1 MKRII
6 FMIFLCMALMAGYAQ
21 RLSHTFD
28 KASFSKVLVW
38 LDKAQPQ
45 YKINFIYDELEDFT
59 VSTSFKNKDVRDIV
73 TQVIGF
79 YPIRATF
86 DKDEIYF
93 ECVQK
98 EPQKLIGRVLDD
110 KGAPME
116 FVNIALLDVRDSSYV
131 NGGVSNLSGD
141 FVIPVHQKQVI
152 ARFSYV
158 GYKTQYKRVNVGK
171 MGSIRLFR
179 DAYTLNKVVVK
190 AYKPLFQR
198 KEDKTVF
205 NVSELKNI
213 GAMNATDVLKYAPKV
228 MVQDDASGGVNIKVN
243 NTEATIFVND
253 RKLAGTELKSFLS
266 SIKADDIQSIEI
278 QDTHGAEH
286 DADIK
291 GGIVHIRTRIRAGFN
306 GSITGYVGNLSPE
319 SSKFYSYYPLLNLN
333 LGTERWNV
341 YASTYYIWA
350 RNALYCETQHHFMET
365 DTHHLVA
372 QTYDNRQKLYFY
384 RVGSIYAIDKKHHH
398 LLGAELNGNINKRH
412 AVSAGDCCKFTDANK
427 MTYQG
432 VSDMNDHN
440 NTDYLNAVLS
450 YNWKI
455 DEKDSYLKVLGNYNY
470 KHANKG
476 NSFVASY
483 EDYEPLHTDEYN
495 QSTSNANTGSLQTDF
510 RYNFPSSLALRLGS
524 KYENNIRTTGLNI
537 RNNLVEG
544 DLTSSDWKYQEQV
557 AAAYLGLSKNFG
569 EKVFAYLSM
578 RMENTWQKGI
588 NRLTDK
594 TEVDKRYTNWFPYAY
609 LSYKFNDKSSMS
621 LTYSSSINRPSFGDL
636 TNNKERISAVL
647 YTTGNPN
654 VQPSISNSLIWEL
667 THGNHSLSFSYKHRK
682 DVIAEY
688 FETIGDKTYRD
699 ITNFGSET
707 IVGADYAFNGKI
719 LPWWNLNMG
728 LAGYYDDIPKSYNV
742 KHIWVVR
749 GNCVNY
755 LTFKKI
761 GSFSVE
767 GNYSTS
773 TIDANYKSHPLG
785 YVCLGYNRTFLKDA
799 LSLGFSVFDVF
810 HTLRQKGYQLN
821 PVLDYEFYQKAYSR
835 YSLTLTYSFH
845 NKYKARKGQIQ
856 NDNSIINRL

>member
-1 MKRII
+1 M
-6 FMIFLCMALMAGYAQ
+6 
-21 RLSHTFD
+21 
-28 KASFSKVLVW
+28 
-38 LDKAQPQ
+38 
-45 YKINFIYDELEDFT
+45 
-59 VSTSFKNKDVRDIV
+59 
-73 TQVIGF
+73 
-79 YPIRATF
+79 
-86 DKDEIYF
+86 
-93 ECVQK
+93 
-98 EPQKLIGRVLDD
+98 
-110 KGAPME
+110 
-116 FVNIALLDVRDSSYV
+116 
-131 NGGVSNLSGD
+131 
-141 FVIPVHQKQVI
+141 
-152 ARFSYV
+152 
-158 GYKTQYKRVNVGK
+158 
-171 MGSIRLFR
+171 
-179 DAYTLNKVVVK
+179 
-190 AYKPLFQR
+190 PL
-198 KEDKTVF
+198 
-205 NVSELKNI
+205 
-213 GAMNATDVLKYAPKV
+213 
-228 MVQDDASGGVNIKVN
+228 
-243 NTEATIFVND
+243 
-253 RKLAGTELKSFLS
+253 
-266 SIKADDIQSIEI
+266 
-278 QDTHGAEH
+278 H
-286 DADIK
+286 
-291 GGIVHIRTRIRAGFN
+291 
-306 GSITGYVGNLSPE
+306 
-319 SSKFYSYYPLLNLN
+319 
-333 LGTERWNV
+333 
-341 YASTYYIWA
+341 IWA
-350 RNALYCETQHHFMET
+350 RNALYGETRHHFMET

-398 LLGAELNGNINKRH
+398 LFGAELNGNINNGH
-412 AVSAGDCCKFTDANK
+412 AVSAGDYCKFTDANK
-427 MTYQG
+427 MLYQG
-432 VSDMNDHN
+432 VSDMNDRN

-483 EDYEPLHTDEYN
+483 KDYEPLHTDEYN

-707 IVGADYAFNGKI
+707 IVRAYYAFNGKI

-742 KHIWVVR
+742 KHIWVVK

-755 LTFKKI
+755 FTFKKI
-761 GSFSVE
+761 GSISVE

-810 HTLRQKGYQLN
+810 HTFRQKGYQLN

>member
-1 MKRII
+1 MII
-6 FMIFLCMALMAGYAQ
+6 
-21 RLSHTFD
+21 
-28 KASFSKVLVW
+28 
-38 LDKAQPQ
+38 
-45 YKINFIYDELEDFT
+45 
-59 VSTSFKNKDVRDIV
+59 
-73 TQVIGF
+73 
-79 YPIRATF
+79 
-86 DKDEIYF
+86 
-93 ECVQK
+93 
-98 EPQKLIGRVLDD
+98 
-110 KGAPME
+110 
-116 FVNIALLDVRDSSYV
+116 
-131 NGGVSNLSGD
+131 
-141 FVIPVHQKQVI
+141 
-152 ARFSYV
+152 
-158 GYKTQYKRVNVGK
+158 GK
-171 MGSIRLFR
+171 
-179 DAYTLNKVVVK
+179 K
-190 AYKPLFQR
+190 
-198 KEDKTVF
+198 
-205 NVSELKNI
+205 
-213 GAMNATDVLKYAPKV
+213 
-228 MVQDDASGGVNIKVN
+228 
-243 NTEATIFVND
+243 
-253 RKLAGTELKSFLS
+253 
-266 SIKADDIQSIEI
+266 
-278 QDTHGAEH
+278 
-286 DADIK
+286 
-291 GGIVHIRTRIRAGFN
+291 
-306 GSITGYVGNLSPE
+306 
-319 SSKFYSYYPLLNLN
+319 
-333 LGTERWNV
+333 
-341 YASTYYIWA
+341 
-350 RNALYCETQHHFMET
+350 
-365 DTHHLVA
+365 
-372 QTYDNRQKLYFY
+372 YFY

-398 LLGAELNGNINKRH
+398 LFGAELNGNINNGH
-412 AVSAGDCCKFTDANK
+412 AVSAGDDCKFTDANK
-427 MTYQG
+427 MSYQG
-432 VSDMNDHN
+432 VSDMNDRN

-719 LPWWNLNMG
+719 LPWWNLNVG

-755 LTFKKI
+755 FTFKKI

-810 HTLRQKGYQLN
+810 HTLRQKSYQLN

>member
-1 MKRII
+1 M
-6 FMIFLCMALMAGYAQ
+6 
-21 RLSHTFD
+21 
-28 KASFSKVLVW
+28 
-38 LDKAQPQ
+38 
-45 YKINFIYDELEDFT
+45 
-59 VSTSFKNKDVRDIV
+59 
-73 TQVIGF
+73 
-79 YPIRATF
+79 
-86 DKDEIYF
+86 
-93 ECVQK
+93 
-98 EPQKLIGRVLDD
+98 
-110 KGAPME
+110 
-116 FVNIALLDVRDSSYV
+116 
-131 NGGVSNLSGD
+131 
-141 FVIPVHQKQVI
+141 
-152 ARFSYV
+152 
-158 GYKTQYKRVNVGK
+158 
-171 MGSIRLFR
+171 
-179 DAYTLNKVVVK
+179 
-190 AYKPLFQR
+190 
-198 KEDKTVF
+198 
-205 NVSELKNI
+205 
-213 GAMNATDVLKYAPKV
+213 
-228 MVQDDASGGVNIKVN
+228 
-243 NTEATIFVND
+243 
-253 RKLAGTELKSFLS
+253 
-266 SIKADDIQSIEI
+266 
-278 QDTHGAEH
+278 
-286 DADIK
+286 
-291 GGIVHIRTRIRAGFN
+291 
-306 GSITGYVGNLSPE
+306 
-319 SSKFYSYYPLLNLN
+319 
-333 LGTERWNV
+333 
-341 YASTYYIWA
+341 
-350 RNALYCETQHHFMET
+350 
-365 DTHHLVA
+365 
-372 QTYDNRQKLYFY
+372 
-384 RVGSIYAIDKKHHH
+384 GSIYAIDKKHHH
-398 LLGAELNGNINKRH
+398 LFGAELNGNINNRH
-412 AVSAGDCCKFTDANK
+412 AVSAGDYCKFTDANK
-427 MTYQG
+427 MLYQG
-432 VSDMNDHN
+432 VSDMNDRN

-450 YNWKI
+450 YYWKI

-636 TNNKERISAVL
+636 TNSKERISAVL

-719 LPWWNLNMG
+719 LPWWNLNVG

-799 LSLGFSVFDVF
+799 LSLDFSVFDVF

>member
-1 MKRII
+1 
-6 FMIFLCMALMAGYAQ
+6 
-21 RLSHTFD
+21 
-28 KASFSKVLVW
+28 
-38 LDKAQPQ
+38 
-45 YKINFIYDELEDFT
+45 
-59 VSTSFKNKDVRDIV
+59 
-73 TQVIGF
+73 
-79 YPIRATF
+79 
-86 DKDEIYF
+86 
-93 ECVQK
+93 
-98 EPQKLIGRVLDD
+98 
-110 KGAPME
+110 ME
-116 FVNIALLDVRDSSYV
+116 
-131 NGGVSNLSGD
+131 
-141 FVIPVHQKQVI
+141 
-152 ARFSYV
+152 
-158 GYKTQYKRVNVGK
+158 
-171 MGSIRLFR
+171 
-179 DAYTLNKVVVK
+179 
-190 AYKPLFQR
+190 
-198 KEDKTVF
+198 
-205 NVSELKNI
+205 
-213 GAMNATDVLKYAPKV
+213 
-228 MVQDDASGGVNIKVN
+228 
-243 NTEATIFVND
+243 
-253 RKLAGTELKSFLS
+253 
-266 SIKADDIQSIEI
+266 
-278 QDTHGAEH
+278 
-286 DADIK
+286 
-291 GGIVHIRTRIRAGFN
+291 
-306 GSITGYVGNLSPE
+306 
-319 SSKFYSYYPLLNLN
+319 
-333 LGTERWNV
+333 
-341 YASTYYIWA
+341 
-350 RNALYCETQHHFMET
+350 
-365 DTHHLVA
+365 
-372 QTYDNRQKLYFY
+372 
-384 RVGSIYAIDKKHHH
+384 
-398 LLGAELNGNINKRH
+398 
-412 AVSAGDCCKFTDANK
+412 
-427 MTYQG
+427 
-432 VSDMNDHN
+432 
-440 NTDYLNAVLS
+440 
-450 YNWKI
+450 I

-470 KHANKG
+470 KHANKD

-495 QSTSNANTGSLQTDF
+495 QSTSNANTGSLQADF

-544 DLTSSDWKYQEQV
+544 NLTSSDWEYQEQV

-621 LTYSSSINRPSFGDL
+621 LTYSSSINRPSFSDL

-654 VQPSISNSLIWEL
+654 VQPAISNSLIWEL

-707 IVGADYAFNGKI
+707 IVGAYYAFNGKI

-742 KHIWVVR
+742 KYIWVVK

-755 LTFKKI
+755 FTFKKI
-761 GSFSVE
+761 GSISVE
-767 GNYSTS
+767 GKYSTS
-773 TIDANYKSHPLG
+773 TIYANYKSHPLG

-810 HTLRQKGYQLN
+810 HTFRQKGYQLN